1 MRIVRL
7 IGPAFLV
14 LHLILR
20 LLQQTL
26 WTEILLY
33 NLVGLFAIISITL
46 SPKVDFQVSKIAIGI
61 GILTWLLGS
70 IIASFANYNMASTLL
85 NSFGELMYLVF
96 YPFILVGSVR
106 IIYGNSIYKKGEVLD
121 STIIC
126 FGITT
131 FGAVFILPSVLP
143 DMNQNLAQIFYP
155 LVYPL
160 TDLLLIA
167 TVISLL
173 MIRQFSK
180 RSFLLVIGITLFVIT
195 DFFYLSLN
203 NDALYSVGTWID
215 DGWLL
220 GVLVISES
228 FWHVNLKQNNQE
240 PVTTD
245 SKTPI
250 LIIASVFFSA
260 TLLAL
265 NALQPNYLPRYTAI
279 PAVVT
284 LVLAFSRLAS
294 AINQSRH
301 IGTERLLARTDE
313 LTGLPNRRRLIS
325 EIEEFEEKEGS
336 LLLLDLDGFKPI
348 NDTYGHEIGDKV
360 LKQVALRF
368 DRALPHDAFLARLGG
383 DEFGVLIEGLHASAI
398 EIALALRATLSYPI
412 HVDNKEIQ
420 LGVSIGVAKN
430 TGKADLLL
438 RADTAMYKA
447 KREGLGVCPL

>member
-7 IGPAFLV
+7 IGPALLV

-20 LLQQTL
+20 AFQQSL
-26 WTEILLY
+26 WTEVLLY
-33 NLVGLFAIISITL
+33 NLIGLFAIISITL
-46 SPKVDFQVSKIAIGI
+46 SPKADFLISKIAIGF

-70 IIASFANYNMASTLL
+70 IIASFANYNIASTLL
-85 NSFGELMYLVF
+85 SSFGELMYLVF
-96 YPFILVGSVR
+96 YPFIVIGSVR
-106 IIYGNSIYKKGEVLD
+106 MIRGHTAYKVSEVLD
-121 STIIC
+121 SVIIS

-131 FGAVFILPSVLP
+131 FGAAFVLPSVLP
-143 DMNQNLAQIFYP
+143 NMNQNLAEIFYP
-155 LVYPL
+155 LAYSIA
-160 TDLLLIA
+160 DLLLIA
-167 TVISLL
+167 TVVSLLLIRRFSIRSVVLVVGISL
-173 MIRQFSK
+173 
-180 RSFLLVIGITLFVIT
+180 FVVT
-195 DFFYLSLN
+195 DFFYLSLD
-203 NDALYSVGTWID
+203 NDALYSLGTWID

-228 FWHVNLKQNNQE
+228 FWHI
-240 PVTTD
+240 D
-245 SKTPI
+245 SKKKSSEPLIAESRTPI
-250 LIIASVFFSA
+250 FITAAVFFSA

-265 NALQPNYLPRYTAI
+265 NALQPNYFPRYIAL

-284 LVLAFSRLAS
+284 LVVAFSRLAT

-325 EIEEFEEKEGS
+325 ELEEFEDKEGS

-368 DRALPHDAFLARLGG
+368 DRALPHNAFLARLGG
-383 DEFGVLIEGLHASAI
+383 DEFGVLIEGLHESAI

-412 HVDNKEIQ
+412 HIDNKEIV

-430 TGKADLLL
+430 TGDTDLLL

>member
-7 IGPAFLV
+7 IGPALLV

-20 LLQQTL
+20 AFQQSL
-26 WTEILLY
+26 WTEVLLY
-33 NLVGLFAIISITL
+33 NLIGLFAIISITL
-46 SPKVDFQVSKIAIGI
+46 SPKADFLISKIAIGF

-70 IIASFANYNMASTLL
+70 IIASFANYNIASTLL
-85 NSFGELMYLVF
+85 SSFGELMYLVF
-96 YPFILVGSVR
+96 YPFIVIGSVR
-106 IIYGNSIYKKGEVLD
+106 MIRGHTAYKVSEVLD
-121 STIIC
+121 SVIIS

-131 FGAVFILPSVLP
+131 FGAAFVLPSVLP
-143 DMNQNLAQIFYP
+143 NMNQNLAQIFYP
-155 LVYPL
+155 LAYSIA
-160 TDLLLIA
+160 DSLLIA
-167 TVISLL
+167 TVVSLLLIRRFSIRSVVLVVGISL
-173 MIRQFSK
+173 
-180 RSFLLVIGITLFVIT
+180 FVVT
-195 DFFYLSLN
+195 DFFYLSLD
-203 NDALYSVGTWID
+203 NDALYSLGTWID

-228 FWHVNLKQNNQE
+228 FWHV
-240 PVTTD
+240 D
-245 SKTPI
+245 SKQKSSEPPTAESRTPI
-250 LIIASVFFSA
+250 FITAAVFFSA

-265 NALQPNYLPRYTAI
+265 NALQPNYFPRYIAL

-284 LVLAFSRLAS
+284 LVVAFSRLAT

-325 EIEEFEEKEGS
+325 ELEEFEDKEGS

-368 DRALPHDAFLARLGG
+368 DRALPHNAFLARLGG
-383 DEFGVLIEGLHASAI
+383 DEFGVLIEGLHESAI

-412 HVDNKEIQ
+412 HIDNKEIV

-430 TGKADLLL
+430 TGDTDLLL

>member
-7 IGPAFLV
+7 IGPVLLV

-20 LLQQTL
+20 VFQQSL
-26 WTEILLY
+26 WTEVLLY
-33 NLVGLFAIISITL
+33 NLIGLFAIISITL
-46 SPKVDFQVSKIAIGI
+46 SPKADFLISKIAIGF

-70 IIASFANYNMASTLL
+70 IIASFANYDIASTLL
-85 NSFGELMYLVF
+85 SSFGELMYLVF
-96 YPFILVGSVR
+96 YPFIVIGSVR
-106 IIYGNSIYKKGEVLD
+106 MIRGHTAYKVSEVLD
-121 STIIC
+121 SVIIS

-131 FGAVFILPSVLP
+131 FGAGFVLPSVLP
-143 DMNQNLAQIFYP
+143 NMKQNWAEIFYP
-155 LVYPL
+155 LAYSIA
-160 TDLLLIA
+160 DLLLIA
-167 TVISLL
+167 TVVSLLLIRRLSIRSVVLVVGISL
-173 MIRQFSK
+173 
-180 RSFLLVIGITLFVIT
+180 FVVN
-195 DFFYLSLN
+195 DFFYLSLD
-203 NDALYSVGTWID
+203 NDALYSLGTWID

-228 FWHVNLKQNNQE
+228 FWHVESKQNSSE
-240 PVTTD
+240 PLI
-245 SKTPI
+245 SESRTPI
-250 LIIASVFFSA
+250 FITAAVFFSA

-265 NALQPNYLPRYTAI
+265 NALQPNYFPRYIAL

-284 LVLAFSRLAS
+284 LVVAFSRLAT

-325 EIEEFEEKEGS
+325 ELEEFEDKEGS

-368 DRALPHDAFLARLGG
+368 DRALPHNAFLARLGG
-383 DEFGVLIEGLHASAI
+383 DEFGVLIEGLHESAI

-412 HVDNKEIQ
+412 HIDNKEIV

-430 TGKADLLL
+430 TGATDLLL

>member
-1 MRIVRL
+1 L
-7 IGPAFLV
+7 EF
-14 LHLILR
+14 
-20 LLQQTL
+20 
-26 WTEILLY
+26 
-33 NLVGLFAIISITL
+33 
-46 SPKVDFQVSKIAIGI
+46 
-61 GILTWLLGS
+61 LLGS
-70 IIASFANYNMASTLL
+70 IIASFANYNIASTLL
-85 NSFGELMYLVF
+85 SSFGELMYLVF
-96 YPFILVGSVR
+96 YPFIVIGSVR
-106 IIYGNSIYKKGEVLD
+106 IIRGHSAYKVSEVLD
-121 STIIC
+121 SVIIS

-131 FGAVFILPSVLP
+131 FGAAFVLP
-143 DMNQNLAQIFYP
+143 IVLPNMNQNLAQIFYP
-155 LVYPL
+155 FAYPL
-160 TDLLLIA
+160 ADLLLIA
-167 TVISLL
+167 TVVSLL
-173 MIRQFSK
+173 LIRRLSIH
-180 RSFLLVIGITLFVIT
+180 SVVLVLGITLFVVT
-195 DFFYLSLN
+195 DFFYLSLD

-228 FWHVNLKQNNQE
+228 FWHI
-240 PVTTD
+240 D
-245 SKTPI
+245 SKKKSSEPLTAESRTPI
-250 LIIASVFFSA
+250 FITAVVFFSA

-265 NALQPNYLPRYTAI
+265 NALQPNYFPRYVAL

-284 LVLAFSRLAS
+284 LVVAFSRLAT

-325 EIEEFEEKEGS
+325 ELEEFEDKEGS

-368 DRALPHDAFLARLGG
+368 DRALPHNAFLARLGG
-383 DEFGVLIEGLHASAI
+383 DEFGVLIEGLHESAI

-412 HVDNKEIQ
+412 HIDNKEIV

-430 TGKADLLL
+430 TGDTDLLL

>member
-7 IGPAFLV
+7 IGPALLV

-20 LLQQTL
+20 ALQQSL
-26 WTEILLY
+26 WTEVLLY
-33 NLVGLFAIISITL
+33 NLVGLLAIISITL
-46 SPKVDFQVSKIAIGI
+46 SPKADFLISKIAIGF

-70 IIASFANYNMASTLL
+70 IIASFANYNIASTLL
-85 NSFGELMYLVF
+85 SSFGELMYLVF
-96 YPFILVGSVR
+96 YPFIVIGSVR
-106 IIYGNSIYKKGEVLD
+106 MIRGHTAYKVSEVLD
-121 STIIC
+121 SVIIS

-131 FGAVFILPSVLP
+131 FGAAFVLPSVLP
-143 DMNQNLAQIFYP
+143 NMNQNLAEIFYP
-155 LVYPL
+155 LAYSIA
-160 TDLLLIA
+160 DLLLIA
-167 TVISLL
+167 TVVSLLLIRRFSIRSVVLVVGISL
-173 MIRQFSK
+173 
-180 RSFLLVIGITLFVIT
+180 FVVT
-195 DFFYLSLN
+195 DFFYLSLD
-203 NDALYSVGTWID
+203 NDALYSLGTWID

-228 FWHVNLKQNNQE
+228 FWHV
-240 PVTTD
+240 D
-245 SKTPI
+245 SKQKSSEPLIAESRTPI
-250 LIIASVFFSA
+250 FITAAVFFSA

-265 NALQPNYLPRYTAI
+265 NALQPNYFPRYIAL

-284 LVLAFSRLAS
+284 LVVAFSRLAT

-325 EIEEFEEKEGS
+325 ELEEFEDKEGS

-383 DEFGVLIEGLHASAI
+383 DEFGVLIEGLHESAI

-412 HVDNKEIQ
+412 HIDNKEIV

-430 TGKADLLL
+430 TGDTDLLL

>member
-7 IGPAFLV
+7 IGPALLV

-20 LLQQTL
+20 AFQQSL
-26 WTEILLY
+26 WTEVLLY
-33 NLVGLFAIISITL
+33 NLIGLFAIISITL
-46 SPKVDFQVSKIAIGI
+46 SPKADFLISKIAIGF

-70 IIASFANYNMASTLL
+70 IIASFANYNIASTLL
-85 NSFGELMYLVF
+85 SSFGELMYLVF
-96 YPFILVGSVR
+96 YPFIVIGSVR
-106 IIYGNSIYKKGEVLD
+106 IIRGHTAYKVSEVLD
-121 STIIC
+121 SVIIS

-131 FGAVFILPSVLP
+131 FGAAFVLPSVLP
-143 DMNQNLAQIFYP
+143 NMNQNLAQIFYP
-155 LVYPL
+155 LAYPL
-160 TDLLLIA
+160 ADLLLIA
-167 TVISLL
+167 TVVSLLLIRRFSIRSIVLVVGISL
-173 MIRQFSK
+173 
-180 RSFLLVIGITLFVIT
+180 FVVT
-195 DFFYLSLN
+195 DFFYLSLD
-203 NDALYSVGTWID
+203 NDALYSLGTWID

-228 FWHVNLKQNNQE
+228 FWHV
-240 PVTTD
+240 D
-245 SKTPI
+245 SKQKSSEPLIAESRTPI
-250 LIIASVFFSA
+250 FITAAVFFSA

-265 NALQPNYLPRYTAI
+265 NALQPNYFPRYIAL

-284 LVLAFSRLAS
+284 LVVAFSRLAT

-325 EIEEFEEKEGS
+325 ELEEFEDKEGS

-368 DRALPHDAFLARLGG
+368 DRALPHNAFLARLGG
-383 DEFGVLIEGLHASAI
+383 DEFGVLIEGLHESAI

-412 HVDNKEIQ
+412 HIDNKEIV
-420 LGVSIGVAKN
+420 LGVSIGVARN
-430 TGKADLLL
+430 TGDTDLLL

>member
-7 IGPAFLV
+7 FGPALLV

-20 LLQQTL
+20 VFQQSL
-26 WTEILLY
+26 WTEVLLY
-33 NLVGLFAIISITL
+33 NLIGLFAIISITL
-46 SPKVDFQVSKIAIGI
+46 SPKADFLISKIAIGL

-70 IIASFANYNMASTLL
+70 IIASFANYDIASTLL
-85 NSFGELMYLVF
+85 SSFGELMYLVF
-96 YPFILVGSVR
+96 YPFIVIGSVR
-106 IIYGNSIYKKGEVLD
+106 MIRGHTAYKVSEVLD
-121 STIIC
+121 SVIIS

-131 FGAVFILPSVLP
+131 FGAGFVLPSVLP
-143 DMNQNLAQIFYP
+143 NMKQNWAEIFYP
-155 LVYPL
+155 LAYSIA
-160 TDLLLIA
+160 DLLLIA
-167 TVISLL
+167 TVVSLLLIRRLSIRSVVLVVGISL
-173 MIRQFSK
+173 
-180 RSFLLVIGITLFVIT
+180 FVVN
-195 DFFYLSLN
+195 DFFYLSLD
-203 NDALYSVGTWID
+203 NDALYSLGTWID

-228 FWHVNLKQNNQE
+228 FWHVESKQNSSE
-240 PVTTD
+240 PLI
-245 SKTPI
+245 SESRTPI
-250 LIIASVFFSA
+250 FITAAVFFSA

-265 NALQPNYLPRYTAI
+265 NALQPNYFPRYIAL

-284 LVLAFSRLAS
+284 LVVAFSRLAT

-325 EIEEFEEKEGS
+325 ELEEFEDKEGS

-368 DRALPHDAFLARLGG
+368 DRALPHNAFLARLGG
-383 DEFGVLIEGLHASAI
+383 DEFGVLIEGLHESAI

-412 HVDNKEIQ
+412 HIDNKEIV

-430 TGKADLLL
+430 TGATDLLL

>member
-7 IGPAFLV
+7 FGPALLV

-20 LLQQTL
+20 VFQQSL
-26 WTEILLY
+26 WTEVLLY
-33 NLVGLFAIISITL
+33 NLIGLFAIISITL
-46 SPKVDFQVSKIAIGI
+46 SPKADFLISKIAIGF

-70 IIASFANYNMASTLL
+70 IIASFANYNIASTLL
-85 NSFGELMYLVF
+85 SSFGELMYLVF
-96 YPFILVGSVR
+96 YPFIVIGSVR
-106 IIYGNSIYKKGEVLD
+106 MIRGHTAYKVSEVLD
-121 STIIC
+121 SVIIS

-131 FGAVFILPSVLP
+131 FGAGFVLPSVLP
-143 DMNQNLAQIFYP
+143 NMKQNWAEIFYP
-155 LVYPL
+155 LAYSIA
-160 TDLLLIA
+160 DLLLIA
-167 TVISLL
+167 TVVSLLLIRRLSIRSVVLVVGISL
-173 MIRQFSK
+173 
-180 RSFLLVIGITLFVIT
+180 FVVN
-195 DFFYLSLN
+195 DFFYLSLD
-203 NDALYSVGTWID
+203 NDALYSLGTWID

-228 FWHVNLKQNNQE
+228 FWHVESKQNSSE
-240 PVTTD
+240 PLI
-245 SKTPI
+245 SESRTPI
-250 LIIASVFFSA
+250 FITAAVFFSA

-265 NALQPNYLPRYTAI
+265 NALQPNYFPRYIAL

-284 LVLAFSRLAS
+284 LVVAFSRLAT

-325 EIEEFEEKEGS
+325 ELEEFEDKEGS

-368 DRALPHDAFLARLGG
+368 DRALPHNAFLARLGG
-383 DEFGVLIEGLHASAI
+383 DEFGVLIEGLHESAI

-412 HVDNKEIQ
+412 HIDNKEIV

-430 TGKADLLL
+430 TGATDLLL

>member
-1 MRIVRL
+1 
-7 IGPAFLV
+7 
-14 LHLILR
+14 
-20 LLQQTL
+20 L

-46 SPKVDFQVSKIAIGI
+46 SPKVDFKVSKIAIGI

-70 IIASFANYNMASTLL
+70 IIASFANYNMTSTLL

-106 IIYGNSIYKKGEVLD
+106 IIHGNSAYKKSEVLD

-180 RSFLLVIGITLFVIT
+180 RSLLLVIGITLFVIT

-220 GVLVISES
+220 GVIVISES
-228 FWHVNLKQNNQE
+228 FWHVNLKQNNLE

-325 EIEEFEEKEGS
+325 EIEEFEEKVGS

-383 DEFGVLIEGLHASAI
+383 DEFGVLIEGLHESAI

>member
-7 IGPAFLV
+7 IGPALLV

-20 LLQQTL
+20 AFQQSL
-26 WTEILLY
+26 WTEVLLY
-33 NLVGLFAIISITL
+33 NLIGLFAIISITL
-46 SPKVDFQVSKIAIGI
+46 SPKADFLISKIAIGF
-61 GILTWLLGS
+61 GILTWSLGS
-70 IIASFANYNMASTLL
+70 IIASFANYNIASTLL
-85 NSFGELMYLVF
+85 SSFGELMYLVF
-96 YPFILVGSVR
+96 YPFIVIGSVR
-106 IIYGNSIYKKGEVLD
+106 MIRGHTAYKVSEVLD
-121 STIIC
+121 SVIIS

-131 FGAVFILPSVLP
+131 FGAAFVLPSVLP
-143 DMNQNLAQIFYP
+143 NMNQNLAQIFYP
-155 LVYPL
+155 LAYSIA
-160 TDLLLIA
+160 DSLLIA
-167 TVISLL
+167 TVVSLLLIRRFSIRSVVLVVGISL
-173 MIRQFSK
+173 
-180 RSFLLVIGITLFVIT
+180 FVVS
-195 DFFYLSLN
+195 DFVYLSLD
-203 NDALYSVGTWID
+203 NDALYSLGTWID

-228 FWHVNLKQNNQE
+228 FWHI
-240 PVTTD
+240 D
-245 SKTPI
+245 SKKKSSEPLIAESRTPI
-250 LIIASVFFSA
+250 FITAAVFFSA

-265 NALQPNYLPRYTAI
+265 NALQPNYFPRYIAL

-284 LVLAFSRLAS
+284 LVVAFSRLAT

-325 EIEEFEEKEGS
+325 ELEEFEDKEGS

-368 DRALPHDAFLARLGG
+368 DRALPHNAFLARLGG
-383 DEFGVLIEGLHASAI
+383 DEFGVLIEGLHESAI

-412 HVDNKEIQ
+412 HIDNKEIV

-430 TGKADLLL
+430 TGDTDLLL

>member
-1 MRIVRL
+1 MRYVRL
-7 IGPAFLV
+7 IGPALLV

-20 LLQQTL
+20 LQQQSF
-26 WTEILLY
+26 WTEVLLY
-33 NLVGLFAIISITL
+33 NLIGVFAIISITL
-46 SPKVDFQVSKIAIGI
+46 SPKVDFLFSKITIGF
-61 GILTWLLGS
+61 GVLTWLIGS
-70 IIASFANYNMASTLL
+70 IIASFANYDFAVTLL
-85 NSFGELMYLVF
+85 NSFGEFMYLVF
-96 YPFILVGSVR
+96 YPFIVIGSVR
-106 IIYGNSIYKKGEVLD
+106 IIRGQSTYNKSEVLD
-121 STIIC
+121 GAIIA

-131 FGAVFILPSVLP
+131 FGTAFVLP
-143 DMNQNLAQIFYP
+143 QVLPTMNQSFGQFFYLLAYP
-155 LVYPL
+155 LA
-160 TDLLLIA
+160 DLLLIA
-167 TVISLL
+167 IEVSLL
-173 MIRQFSK
+173 LIRRFSV
-180 RSFLLVIGITLFVIT
+180 RTLLLVIGITIFVVT
-195 DFFYLSLN
+195 DFIYLSLN
-203 NDALYSVGTWID
+203 NDEFYSLGTWIE

-228 FWHVNLKQNNQE
+228 FWHVNSIQKSSK
-240 PVTTD
+240 PVTAE
-245 SKTPI
+245 SRSPI
-250 LIIASVFFSA
+250 FITAAVFFSA

-265 NALQPNYLPRYTAI
+265 NALQPNLLPRYIAF

-284 LVLAFSRLAS
+284 LVLAFSRLAT

-368 DRALPHDAFLARLGG
+368 DRALPHNAFLARLGG
-383 DEFGVLIEGLHASAI
+383 DEFGVLIEGLHESAI

-412 HVDNKEIQ
+412 HIDNKEIQ

-430 TGKADLLL
+430 TGEADLLL

>member
-7 IGPAFLV
+7 FGPALLV

-20 LLQQTL
+20 VFQQSL
-26 WTEILLY
+26 WTEVLLY
-33 NLVGLFAIISITL
+33 NLIGLFAIISITL
-46 SPKVDFQVSKIAIGI
+46 SPKADFLISKIAIGL

-70 IIASFANYNMASTLL
+70 IIASFANYDIASTLL
-85 NSFGELMYLVF
+85 SSFGELMYLVF
-96 YPFILVGSVR
+96 YPFIVIGSVR
-106 IIYGNSIYKKGEVLD
+106 MIRGHTAYKVSEVLD
-121 STIIC
+121 SVIIS

-131 FGAVFILPSVLP
+131 FGAGFVLPSVLP
-143 DMNQNLAQIFYP
+143 NMKQNWAEIFYP
-155 LVYPL
+155 LAYSIA
-160 TDLLLIA
+160 DLLLIA
-167 TVISLL
+167 TVVSLLLIRRLSIRSVVLVVGISL
-173 MIRQFSK
+173 
-180 RSFLLVIGITLFVIT
+180 FVVN
-195 DFFYLSLN
+195 DFFYLSLD
-203 NDALYSVGTWID
+203 NDALYSLGTWID

-228 FWHVNLKQNNQE
+228 FWHVESKQNSSE
-240 PVTTD
+240 PLI
-245 SKTPI
+245 SESRTPI
-250 LIIASVFFSA
+250 FITAAAFFSA

-265 NALQPNYLPRYTAI
+265 NALQPNYFPRYIAL

-284 LVLAFSRLAS
+284 LVVAFSRLAT

-325 EIEEFEEKEGS
+325 ELEEFEDKEGS

-368 DRALPHDAFLARLGG
+368 DRALPHNAFLARLGG
-383 DEFGVLIEGLHASAI
+383 DEFGVLIEGLHESAI

-412 HVDNKEIQ
+412 HIDNKEIV

-430 TGKADLLL
+430 TGATDLLL

>member
-1 MRIVRL
+1 MRIVRI
-7 IGPAFLV
+7 IGPASLV

-46 SPKVDFQVSKIAIGI
+46 SPKVDFKVSKIAIGI

-70 IIASFANYNMASTLL
+70 IIASFANYNMTSTLL

-106 IIYGNSIYKKGEVLD
+106 IIHGNSAYKKSEVLD

-180 RSFLLVIGITLFVIT
+180 RSLLLVIGITLFVIT

-228 FWHVNLKQNNQE
+228 FWHVNLKQNNLE

-325 EIEEFEEKEGS
+325 EIEEFEEKVGS

-383 DEFGVLIEGLHASAI
+383 DEFGVLIEGLHESAI

>member
-7 IGPAFLV
+7 IGPALLV

-20 LLQQTL
+20 VFQQSL
-26 WTEILLY
+26 WTEVLLY

-46 SPKVDFQVSKIAIGI
+46 SPKADFLISKIAIGF

-70 IIASFANYNMASTLL
+70 IIASFANYDIASTLL
-85 NSFGELMYLVF
+85 SSFGELMYLVF
-96 YPFILVGSVR
+96 YPFIVIGSVR
-106 IIYGNSIYKKGEVLD
+106 MIRGHTAYKVSEMLD
-121 STIIC
+121 SVIIS

-131 FGAVFILPSVLP
+131 FGAGFVLPSVLP
-143 DMNQNLAQIFYP
+143 NMKQNWAEIFYP
-155 LVYPL
+155 LAYSIA
-160 TDLLLIA
+160 DLLLIA
-167 TVISLL
+167 TVVSLLLIRRLSIRSVVLVVGISL
-173 MIRQFSK
+173 
-180 RSFLLVIGITLFVIT
+180 FVVN
-195 DFFYLSLN
+195 DFFYLSLD
-203 NDALYSVGTWID
+203 NDALYSLGTWID

-228 FWHVNLKQNNQE
+228 FWHVESKQNSSE
-240 PVTTD
+240 PLI
-245 SKTPI
+245 SESRTPI
-250 LIIASVFFSA
+250 FITAAVFFSA

-265 NALQPNYLPRYTAI
+265 NALQPNYFPRYIAL

-284 LVLAFSRLAS
+284 LVVAFSRLAT

-325 EIEEFEEKEGS
+325 ELEEFEDKEGS

-383 DEFGVLIEGLHASAI
+383 DEFGVLIEGLHESAI

-412 HVDNKEIQ
+412 HIDNKEIV

-430 TGKADLLL
+430 TGATDLLL

>member
-7 IGPAFLV
+7 IGPALLV

-20 LLQQTL
+20 VFQQSL
-26 WTEILLY
+26 WTEVLLY
-33 NLVGLFAIISITL
+33 NLIGLFAIISITL
-46 SPKVDFQVSKIAIGI
+46 SPKADFLISKIAIGF

-70 IIASFANYNMASTLL
+70 IIASFANYDIASTLL
-85 NSFGELMYLVF
+85 SSFGELMYLVF
-96 YPFILVGSVR
+96 YPFIVIGSVR
-106 IIYGNSIYKKGEVLD
+106 MIRGHTAYKVSEVLD
-121 STIIC
+121 SVIIS

-131 FGAVFILPSVLP
+131 FGAGFVLPSVLP
-143 DMNQNLAQIFYP
+143 NMKQNWAEIFYP
-155 LVYPL
+155 LAYSIA
-160 TDLLLIA
+160 DLLLIA
-167 TVISLL
+167 TVVSLLLIRRLSIRSVVLVVGISL
-173 MIRQFSK
+173 
-180 RSFLLVIGITLFVIT
+180 FVVN
-195 DFFYLSLN
+195 DFFYLSLD
-203 NDALYSVGTWID
+203 NDALYSLGTWID

-228 FWHVNLKQNNQE
+228 FWHVESKQNSSE
-240 PVTTD
+240 PLI
-245 SKTPI
+245 SESRTPI
-250 LIIASVFFSA
+250 FITAAVFFSA

-265 NALQPNYLPRYTAI
+265 NALQPNYFPRYIAL

-284 LVLAFSRLAS
+284 LVVAFSRLAT

-325 EIEEFEEKEGS
+325 ELEEFEDKEGS

-383 DEFGVLIEGLHASAI
+383 DEFGVLIEGLHESAI

-412 HVDNKEIQ
+412 HIDNKEIV

-430 TGKADLLL
+430 TGATDLLL

>member
-1 MRIVRL
+1 
-7 IGPAFLV
+7 
-14 LHLILR
+14 
-20 LLQQTL
+20 L

-46 SPKVDFQVSKIAIGI
+46 SPKVDFKVSKIAIGI

-70 IIASFANYNMASTLL
+70 IIASFANYNMTSTLL

-106 IIYGNSIYKKGEVLD
+106 IIHGNSAYKKSEVLD
-121 STIIC
+121 GTIIC

-180 RSFLLVIGITLFVIT
+180 RSLLLVIGITLFVIT

-228 FWHVNLKQNNQE
+228 FWHVNLKQNNLE

-325 EIEEFEEKEGS
+325 EIEEFEEKVGS

-383 DEFGVLIEGLHASAI
+383 DEFGVLIEGLHESAI

>member
-7 IGPAFLV
+7 FGPALLV

-20 LLQQTL
+20 VFQQSL
-26 WTEILLY
+26 WTEVLLY
-33 NLVGLFAIISITL
+33 NLIGLFAIISITL
-46 SPKVDFQVSKIAIGI
+46 SPKADFLISKIAIVF

-70 IIASFANYNMASTLL
+70 IIASFANYDIASTLL
-85 NSFGELMYLVF
+85 SSFGELMYLVF
-96 YPFILVGSVR
+96 YPFIVIGSVR
-106 IIYGNSIYKKGEVLD
+106 MIRGHTAYKVSEVLD
-121 STIIC
+121 SVIIS

-131 FGAVFILPSVLP
+131 FGAGFVLPSVLP
-143 DMNQNLAQIFYP
+143 NMKQNWAEIFYP
-155 LVYPL
+155 LAYSIA
-160 TDLLLIA
+160 DLLLIA
-167 TVISLL
+167 TVVSLLLIRRLSIRSVVLVVGISL
-173 MIRQFSK
+173 
-180 RSFLLVIGITLFVIT
+180 FVVN
-195 DFFYLSLN
+195 DFFYLSLD
-203 NDALYSVGTWID
+203 NDALYSLGTWID

-228 FWHVNLKQNNQE
+228 FWHVESKQNSSE
-240 PVTTD
+240 PLI
-245 SKTPI
+245 SESRTPI
-250 LIIASVFFSA
+250 FITAAAFFSA

-265 NALQPNYLPRYTAI
+265 NALQPNYFPRYIAL

-284 LVLAFSRLAS
+284 LVVAFSRLAT

-325 EIEEFEEKEGS
+325 ELEEFEDKEGS

-368 DRALPHDAFLARLGG
+368 DRALPHNAFLARLGG
-383 DEFGVLIEGLHASAI
+383 DEFGVLIEGLHESAI

-412 HVDNKEIQ
+412 HIDNKEIV

-430 TGKADLLL
+430 TGATDLLL

>member
-7 IGPAFLV
+7 LGPALLV

-20 LLQQTL
+20 VTNQSI
-26 WTEILLY
+26 WTEVLLY
-33 NLVGLFAIISITL
+33 NLIGIFVIISITL
-46 SPKVDFQVSKIAIGI
+46 SPKVDFFVSKIAIILGI
-61 GILTWLLGS
+61 FAWVLGS
-70 IIASFANYNMASTLL
+70 LIASFSHYNFATNLL
-85 NSFGELMYLVF
+85 TSFGELMYLVF
-96 YPFILVGSVR
+96 YPFIIVGSVR
-106 IIYGNSIYKKGEVLD
+106 MIRGQTSYKRNEVLD
-121 STIIC
+121 SAIIG

-131 FGAVFILPSVLP
+131 FGMAFILPQVLP
-143 DMNQNLAQIFYP
+143 DLTRNFWHVFYAIAYP
-155 LVYPL
+155 LA
-160 TDLLLIA
+160 DLILLAI
-167 TVISLL
+167 VFSLFF
-173 MIRQFSK
+173 IRRFSLP
-180 RSFLLVIGITLFVIT
+180 SFLLVVGITVFVAT
-195 DFFYLSLN
+195 DFLYLSLD
-203 NDALYSVGTWID
+203 NDALYSLGTWID

-220 GVLVISES
+220 GILVISES
-228 FWHVNLKQNNQE
+228 FWHA
-240 PVTTD
+240 D
-245 SKTPI
+245 SQQKDTQPLITESRTPL
-250 LIIASVFFSA
+250 LITAAVFFSA

-265 NALQPNYLPRYTAI
+265 NALQPDYLPRYIAF
-279 PAVVT
+279 PAVMTV
-284 LVLAFSRLAS
+284 VLAFSRLAT

-325 EIEEFEEKEGS
+325 EIEEFVDKEGS

-360 LKQVALRF
+360 LKQVARRF

-383 DEFGVLIEGLHASAI
+383 DEFGVLIEGLHESAI

-412 HVDNKEIQ
+412 HIENKEIQ

-430 TGKADLLL
+430 TGHADLLL

>member
-7 IGPAFLV
+7 IGPALLV

-20 LLQQTL
+20 ALQQSL
-26 WTEILLY
+26 WTEVLLY
-33 NLVGLFAIISITL
+33 NLIGLFAIISITL
-46 SPKVDFQVSKIAIGI
+46 SPKADFLISKIAIGF
-61 GILTWLLGS
+61 GILAWLLGS
-70 IIASFANYNMASTLL
+70 IIASFANYNIASTLL
-85 NSFGELMYLVF
+85 SSFGELMYLVF
-96 YPFILVGSVR
+96 YPFIVIGSVR
-106 IIYGNSIYKKGEVLD
+106 MIRGHTAYKVSEVLD
-121 STIIC
+121 SVIIS

-131 FGAVFILPSVLP
+131 FGAAFVLPSVLP
-143 DMNQNLAQIFYP
+143 NMNQNLAQIFYP
-155 LVYPL
+155 LAYPL
-160 TDLLLIA
+160 ADLLLIA
-167 TVISLL
+167 TVVSLL
-173 MIRQFSK
+173 LIRRLSIH
-180 RSFLLVIGITLFVIT
+180 SVVLVLGITLFVVT
-195 DFFYLSLN
+195 DFFYLSLD

-228 FWHVNLKQNNQE
+228 FWHI
-240 PVTTD
+240 D
-245 SKTPI
+245 SKKKSSEPLITESRTPI
-250 LIIASVFFSA
+250 FITAAVFFSA

-265 NALQPNYLPRYTAI
+265 NALQPNYFPRYIAL

-284 LVLAFSRLAS
+284 LVVAFSRLAT

-325 EIEEFEEKEGS
+325 ELVEFEDKEGS

-368 DRALPHDAFLARLGG
+368 DRALPHNAFLARLGG
-383 DEFGVLIEGLHASAI
+383 DEFGVLIEGLHESAI

-412 HVDNKEIQ
+412 HIDNKEIV

-430 TGKADLLL
+430 TGDTDLLL

>member
-7 IGPAFLV
+7 IGPALLV

-20 LLQQTL
+20 AFQQSL
-26 WTEILLY
+26 WTEVLLY
-33 NLVGLFAIISITL
+33 NLIGLFAIISITL
-46 SPKVDFQVSKIAIGI
+46 SPKADFLISKIAIGF

-70 IIASFANYNMASTLL
+70 IIASFANYNIASTLL
-85 NSFGELMYLVF
+85 SSFGELMYLVF
-96 YPFILVGSVR
+96 YPFIVIGSVR
-106 IIYGNSIYKKGEVLD
+106 IIRGHSAYKVSEVLD
-121 STIIC
+121 SVIIS

-131 FGAVFILPSVLP
+131 FGAAFVLPSVLP
-143 DMNQNLAQIFYP
+143 NMNQNLAQIFYP
-155 LVYPL
+155 LAYPL
-160 TDLLLIA
+160 ADLLLIA
-167 TVISLL
+167 TVVSLLLIRRFSIRSVVLVVGISL
-173 MIRQFSK
+173 
-180 RSFLLVIGITLFVIT
+180 FVVT
-195 DFFYLSLN
+195 DFFYLSLD
-203 NDALYSVGTWID
+203 NDALYSLGTWID

-228 FWHVNLKQNNQE
+228 FWHI
-240 PVTTD
+240 D
-245 SKTPI
+245 SKKKSSEPLITESRTPI
-250 LIIASVFFSA
+250 FITAAVFFSA

-265 NALQPNYLPRYTAI
+265 NALQPNYFPRYIAL

-284 LVLAFSRLAS
+284 LVVAFSRLAT

-325 EIEEFEEKEGS
+325 ELEEFEDKEGS

-368 DRALPHDAFLARLGG
+368 DRALPHNAFLARLGG
-383 DEFGVLIEGLHASAI
+383 DEFGVLIEGLHESAI

-412 HVDNKEIQ
+412 HIDNKEIV

-430 TGKADLLL
+430 TGDTDLLL

>member
-7 IGPAFLV
+7 IGPALLV

-20 LLQQTL
+20 AFQQSL
-26 WTEILLY
+26 WTEVLLY
-33 NLVGLFAIISITL
+33 NLIGLFAIISITL
-46 SPKVDFQVSKIAIGI
+46 SPKADFLISKIAIGF

-70 IIASFANYNMASTLL
+70 IIASFANYNIASTLL
-85 NSFGELMYLVF
+85 SSFGELMYLVF
-96 YPFILVGSVR
+96 YPFIVIGSVR
-106 IIYGNSIYKKGEVLD
+106 IFRGHTAYKVSEVLD
-121 STIIC
+121 SVIIS

-131 FGAVFILPSVLP
+131 FGAAFVLPSVLP
-143 DMNQNLAQIFYP
+143 NMNQNLAQIFYP
-155 LVYPL
+155 LAYPL
-160 TDLLLIA
+160 ADLLLIA
-167 TVISLL
+167 TVVSLLLIRRFSIRSIVLVVGISL
-173 MIRQFSK
+173 
-180 RSFLLVIGITLFVIT
+180 FVVT
-195 DFFYLSLN
+195 DFFYLSLD
-203 NDALYSVGTWID
+203 NDALYSLGTWID

-228 FWHVNLKQNNQE
+228 FWHV
-240 PVTTD
+240 D
-245 SKTPI
+245 SKQKSSEPLIAESRTPI
-250 LIIASVFFSA
+250 FITAAVFFSA

-265 NALQPNYLPRYTAI
+265 NALQPNYFPRYIAL

-284 LVLAFSRLAS
+284 LVVAFSRLAT

-325 EIEEFEEKEGS
+325 ELEEFEDKEGS

-368 DRALPHDAFLARLGG
+368 DRALPHNAFLARLGG
-383 DEFGVLIEGLHASAI
+383 DEFGVLIEGLHESAI

-412 HVDNKEIQ
+412 HIDNKEIV
-420 LGVSIGVAKN
+420 LGVSIGVARN
-430 TGKADLLL
+430 TGDTDLLL